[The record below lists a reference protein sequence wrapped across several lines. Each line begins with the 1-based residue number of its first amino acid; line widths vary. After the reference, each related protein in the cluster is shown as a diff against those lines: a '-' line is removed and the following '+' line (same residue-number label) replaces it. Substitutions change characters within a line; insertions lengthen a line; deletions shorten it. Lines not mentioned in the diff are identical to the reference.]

1 MRVPSFRYLAPAT
14 VAEAARILREEGPGA
29 KLLAGGT
36 DLVPNM
42 KRRQQVPST
51 LVALRKVDGLRGV
64 AGGGAQELRLG
75 AGVTLAALAREPRL
89 GAPLRALAVAAG
101 KVATAQ
107 IRNQATIG
115 GNLCLDT
122 RCNYYNQN
130 YEWRQAID
138 FCKKAPA
145 PGGTAQLVVQPQGT
159 CWVAPSSPRC
169 WAVSS
174 SDTAPALIA
183 LGAEVTLVSAEGER
197 RLPLQALYQDDGMDY
212 LARRPDELLT
222 EVLVPAHAPG
232 WRSTYWKL
240 RRRGSFDFPVLGV
253 AAALRLEGGVVAEA
267 RLCLG
272 AVASHP
278 VSVPTDEL
286 VGQPLTDEVIAAF
299 VARAAKPARPLD
311 NTDYHLSWR
320 KRMATAYLTGALR
333 ELRGDPPEALG
344 LLART
349 AARLP
354 VLA

>member
-1 MRVPSFRYLAPAT
+1 MMRAPTFRYHAPKS
-14 VAEAARILREEGPGA
+14 VAEAAKILREEGPTA
-29 KLLAGGT
+29 KPLAGGT
-36 DLVPNM
+36 DLVPNL
-42 KRRQQVPST
+42 KRRHQTPSV
-51 LVALRKVDGLRGV
+51 LVSLRRLD
-64 AGGGAQELRLG
+64 ELRAVTSGGELTLG
-75 AGVTLAALAREPRL
+75 AGLNLSAVTRTGELGPAR
-89 GAPLRALAVAAG
+89 RALTIAAS
-101 KVATAQ
+101 KVATPH
-107 IRNQATIG
+107 IRNSATLG

-138 FCKKAPA
+138 FCKKAPG
-145 PGGTAQLVVQPQGT
+145 PDGTAKQEVTVGT

-197 RLPLQALYQDDGMDY
+197 RIPLHELYHDDGMAY
-212 LARRPDELLT
+212 LTKKHDELLT
-222 EVLVPAHAPG
+222 AVHLPALGEG
-232 WRSTYWKL
+232 WKSTYWKL

-253 AAALRLEGGVVAEA
+253 GAAFRFEGDVVAEA
-267 RLCLG
+267 RVTLG
-272 AVASHP
+272 AVASYP

-286 VGQPLTDEVIAAF
+286 LGKPLSDEAIEAFAAGA
-299 VARAAKPARPLD
+299 ARPAKPLD

-320 KRMATAYLTGALR
+320 KRMCTAYIAGALK
-333 ELRGDPPEALG
+333 ELRGDPPG

-354 VLA
+354 IAAS